1 MTADVCDL
9 VRKVTLSVVLVV
21 GLAACTAP
29 DETPRPTVTT
39 SAAPVLRD
47 QELRPVR
54 MVGGRALTYVQPST
68 ASQVLCQVLD
78 QAGWERLLGGAI
90 GRKPLPLP
98 YAGCQVSS
106 KHGVVRLQ
114 LREFEDAFVPAATV
128 AGRPARTYGRTGG
141 RSVYV
146 LALTDDALRAVPG
159 GSLRTL
165 RTLEVETTGDEPKEN
180 VSLRVLD
187 EVVPLLTK
195 DTEPLP
201 AIDDGGRIDYVMT
214 PLTDGDQ
221 FIDLPRPVQALQL
234 CTVLL
239 DGIAATDV
247 DVADTGTCTL
257 TTARGRV
264 AAETMSTQRRTHTDR
279 VAGRPAELRESPP
292 RVIVSLRNDAD
303 VELSVSGPD
312 AVAIAEKLVPLLVG

>member
-1 MTADVCDL
+1 MDVL
-9 VRKVTLSVVLVV
+9 LRKAAFALLVVLVG

-29 DETPRPTVTT
+29 DEKPRPTGTT

-47 QELRPVR
+47 QGLRPVR
-54 MVGGRALTYVQPST
+54 MSSGRALTYVQPDT

-78 QAGWERLLGGAI
+78 QAGWEQLLGGAI

-106 KHGVVRLQ
+106 EHGVVRLQ
-114 LREFEDAFVPAATV
+114 LREFEDAFEPATTV
-128 AGRPARTYGRTGG
+128 AGRPARTYDRTGG
-141 RSVYV
+141 RAVYV
-146 LALTDDALRAVPG
+146 LALTDDALRAVSG

-165 RTLEVETTGDEPKEN
+165 RTLEVETTGDDPKEGI
-180 VSLRVLD
+180 SLRVLD

-195 DTEPLP
+195 ETEPLP
-201 AIDDGGRIDYVMT
+201 AIDDNGGIAYAMT
-214 PLTDGDQ
+214 PLTGGDQ

-239 DGIAATDV
+239 EGIAATDV

-257 TTARGRV
+257 TTARGRLT
-264 AAETMSTQRRTHTDR
+264 AETMSTQRRTYSDR
-279 VAGRPAELRESPP
+279 VAGRPAELQDSPP
-292 RVIVSLRNDAD
+292 RVTVSLRNDAD
-303 VELSVSGPD
+303 VALAVSGPD
-312 AVAIAEKLVPLLVG
+312 AVALAEKLVPLLVG